1 MEETG
6 WKLVHGDVFRT
17 PNNNRLFAS
26 IIGSGVQIFCM
37 MAITIFFA
45 MLGMSFNFLRIVFQ
59 ASKETIF
66 HITFK
71 MLIFWR
77 LEVGGLVGRVRLNK
91 FTGIC
96 WKFIGEVHW
105 GVGSGYVWSSL
116 RIFRESVGGPLGFI
130 GKSAFWID
138 FGV

>member
-45 MLGMSFNFLRIVFQ
+45 MLGMSYNFLRIVFQ
-59 ASKETIF
+59 AS
-66 HITFK
+66 ITFRI
-71 MLIFWR
+71 LIFWR
-77 LEVGGLVGRVRLNK
+77 LEFGGLIGRVN
-91 FTGIC
+91 
-96 WKFIGEVHW
+96 WK
-105 GVGSGYVWSSL
+105 
-116 RIFRESVGGPLGFI
+116 
-130 GKSAFWID
+130 GKA
-138 FGV
+138 

>member
-1 MEETG
+1 MYFDFLFIYLKLNEYNLSLSIFRDIAKYNTDDDLEESMEETG

-45 MLGMSFNFLRIVFQ
+45 MLGMSFSFLRIFFQ
-59 ASKETIF
+59 APKETIF

-77 LEVGGLVGRVRLNK
+77 LEVGGL
-91 FTGIC
+91 FS
-96 WKFIGEVHW
+96 WK
-105 GVGSGYVWSSL
+105 S
-116 RIFRESVGGPLGFI
+116 
-130 GKSAFWID
+130 KA
-138 FGV
+138 

>member
-1 MEETG
+1 
-6 WKLVHGDVFRT
+6 
-17 PNNNRLFAS
+17 
-26 IIGSGVQIFCM
+26 
-37 MAITIFFA
+37 
-45 MLGMSFNFLRIVFQ
+45 
-59 ASKETIF
+59 
-66 HITFK
+66 

-105 GVGSGYVWSSL
+105 GVGSGYIWSSL
-116 RIFRESVGGPLGFI
+116 RVCWESVGGPLGFI

>member
-45 MLGMSFNFLRIVFQ
+45 MLGMSFDFVRVVFKRQ
-59 ASKETIF
+59 LLSQVPICVKETIF
-66 HITFK
+66 HINLK
-71 MLIFWR
+71 I
-77 LEVGGLVGRVRLNK
+77 
-91 FTGIC
+91 
-96 WKFIGEVHW
+96 
-105 GVGSGYVWSSL
+105 
-116 RIFRESVGGPLGFI
+116 
-130 GKSAFWID
+130 
-138 FGV
+138 